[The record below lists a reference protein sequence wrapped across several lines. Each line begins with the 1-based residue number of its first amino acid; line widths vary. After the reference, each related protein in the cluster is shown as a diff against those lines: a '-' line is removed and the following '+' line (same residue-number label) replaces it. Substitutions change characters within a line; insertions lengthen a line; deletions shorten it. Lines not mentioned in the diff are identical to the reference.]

1 MTTPNL
7 GKLEPVAL
15 REAWTSEPAD
25 FTPWLAENLQLLGE
39 TFGLSLEHQGTEQSV
54 GPVSAGQVGAAG

>member
-39 TFGLSLEHQGTEQSV
+39 TLGLSLELQGTEQSV
-54 GPVSAGQVGAAG
+54 GPFSVGQVGAAG